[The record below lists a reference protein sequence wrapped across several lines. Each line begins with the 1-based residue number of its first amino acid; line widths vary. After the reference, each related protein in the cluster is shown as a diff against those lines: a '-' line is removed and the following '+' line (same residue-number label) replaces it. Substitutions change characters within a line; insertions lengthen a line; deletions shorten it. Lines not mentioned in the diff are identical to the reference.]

1 VERSEAEAIY
11 AQGREPVVDVLLV
24 LSARLEAQDAQLA
37 ALAERV
43 EGLEQRLKRDSRN
56 SSLPPSHDPPWLG
69 KRGRSRGTGRKQGAQ
84 PGHPGHG
91 RALFPIE
98 RVTDV
103 VDHWPERCGCGHVF
117 GGEECEPAGAPA
129 RHQVAELPPLAV
141 EISEHRL
148 QRVCCPECGRTVRAE
163 LPSGVPRG
171 CFGPKLEAAI
181 ASLTVRN
188 RLSRR
193 QLVELM
199 EELFG
204 CPIAVGTIDAIL
216 TRTAATLEPVY
227 EELLEQTRSAGA
239 LNIDE
244 TGWYLSGE
252 ARTLWGAFSKQT
264 AVVRIAPDRGKQH
277 LHGLIGD
284 GFAGVVGSD
293 RFSAYNSLGPEQ
305 RQVCWS
311 HLRRDFT
318 FHADLGQGAQE
329 TFGLDGL
336 EVTWNVFQAWKQ
348 FQHDGDRA
356 ALRRRVEQIKDQ
368 MWPLLEWGSTGKRQ
382 RHVRSL
388 AKNLLK
394 LWPALFRTAA
404 LRRPNLP
411 ATAPLPLRLPQRRSH
426 REIPWRPDSSARL
439 SNFSARKLHKRLHTG
454 PLKARPGLNTYQK
467 APICG
472 GFAEPSDGL
481 EPSTP
486 SLPWRFRGVTR
497 VHVRSLATQFFLQ
510 IGPSEESGMR
520 RETSRVSFLMC
531 PFCVR
536 GQLLT

>member
-11 AQGREPVVDVLLV
+11 AQGREPVVDALLA
-24 LSARLEAQDAQLA
+24 LSARLEAQDARLA

-43 EGLEQRLKRDSRN
+43 DELEQRLKRDSSN

-69 KRGRSRGTGRKQGAQ
+69 MRGRSRGTGRKQGGQ

-91 RALFPIE
+91 RSLLPME
-98 RVTDV
+98 RVTEV
-103 VDHWPERCGCGHVF
+103 VDHWPQSCSCGHVF
-117 GGEECEPAGAPA
+117 GPAEREPSGEPA

-148 QRVCCPECGRTVRAE
+148 QRISCPDCGRIVRAD
-163 LPSGVPRG
+163 LPADVPRG

-227 EELLEQTRSAGA
+227 EELLEQTRAASA

-252 ARTLWGAFSKQT
+252 PRTLWGAFSKQT
-264 AVVRIAPDRGKQH
+264 AVLRIAPDRGKQH

-293 RFSAYNSLGPEQ
+293 RFAAYNSLEPER

-318 FHADLGQGAQE
+318 FHADLGSGPQE
-329 TFGLDGL
+329 AFGLDGL

-348 FQHDGDRA
+348 FHEDGDRV
-356 ALRRRVEQIKDQ
+356 ALRRRVVEIKDQ

-382 RHVRSL
+382 RHVRAL
-388 AKNLLK
+388 ARNLLK
-394 LWPALFRTAA
+394 LWPALWTFADVEDVDPTNNAAERGLRAAVIYRKLSLGSRSQSGERTIE
-404 LRRPNLP
+404 
-411 ATAPLPLRLPQRRSH
+411 RLLSVDQTCRLQRRSLY
-426 REIPWRPDSSARL
+426 AYL
-439 SNFSARKLHKRLHTG
+439 SDTLTA
-454 PLKARPGLNTYQK
+454 KARGDPVPT
-467 APICG
+467 
-472 GFAEPSDGL
+472 
-481 EPSTP
+481 
-486 SLPWRFRGVTR
+486 
-497 VHVRSLATQFFLQ
+497 LA
-510 IGPSEESGMR
+510 
-520 RETSRVSFLMC
+520 
-531 PFCVR
+531 
-536 GQLLT
+536 

>member
-11 AQGREPVVDVLLV
+11 AAGREPVVEALIA

-43 EGLEQRLKRDSRN
+43 EELEQRLKRDSRN

-84 PGHPGHG
+84 LGHVGRG

-98 RVTDV
+98 RVTEV
-103 VDHWPERCGCGHVF
+103 VEHWPARCGGGHVF
-117 GGEECEPAGAPA
+117 GEEEREPAGGPA

-148 QRVCCPECGRTVRAE
+148 QRVCCPDCGCVVRAE
-163 LPSGVPRG
+163 LPAGVPRG

-181 ASLTVRN
+181 GALTVRN

-193 QLVELM
+193 QLVELL

-204 CPIAVGTIDAIL
+204 CPIAIGTINAVL
-216 TRTAATLEPVY
+216 TRTGETLEPVY
-227 EELLEQTRSAGA
+227 DELLERMRAAGA

-244 TGWYLSGE
+244 TGWYLGGE
-252 ARTLWGAFSKQT
+252 PRTLW
-264 AVVRIAPDRGKQH
+264 
-277 LHGLIGD
+277 
-284 GFAGVVGSD
+284 
-293 RFSAYNSLGPEQ
+293 PER

-318 FHADLGQGAQE
+318 FHADFGLGAQE

-356 ALRRRVEQIKDQ
+356 ALQRQVAAIKTK
-368 MWPLLEWGSTGKRQ
+368 MMPLLEWGSTGKRQ
-382 RHVRSL
+382 RHVRAL

-394 LWPALFRTAA
+394 LWPALWTFADVADVEPTNNAAERGLRAAVIYRKLSLGSRSQRGERTIE
-404 LRRPNLP
+404 
-411 ATAPLPLRLPQRRSH
+411 RLLSVDQTCRLQRRSLYGYLS
-426 REIPWRPDSSARL
+426 EILA
-439 SNFSARKLHKRLHTG
+439 A
-454 PLKARPGLNTYQK
+454 KARGDP
-467 APICG
+467 
-472 GFAEPSDGL
+472 
-481 EPSTP
+481 
-486 SLPWRFRGVTR
+486 LPA
-497 VHVRSLATQFFLQ
+497 LA
-510 IGPSEESGMR
+510 
-520 RETSRVSFLMC
+520 
-531 PFCVR
+531 
-536 GQLLT
+536 